1 MRWLVD
7 TSVWI
12 DHLRSGNARLIELL
26 REDSVLIHPAVIG
39 ELACGTLRKR
49 AETLANLRLLPRAP
63 EASLDE
69 VLHFIDEHHLHGR
82 GIGWVDAQLLA
93 SAALSDASL
102 WTLDARLASV
112 IRGGK

>member
-1 MRWLVD
+1 MKCLVD

-39 ELACGTLRKR
+39 ELACGTLRRR
-49 AETLANLRLLPRAP
+49 AETLASLRLLPQAP

-69 VLHFIDEHHLHGR
+69 VLHFIDERRLHGR

-93 SAALSDASL
+93 SAALSGVSL
-102 WTLDARLASV
+102 WTLDVRLAGV
-112 IRGGK
+112 TRGGK